1 MRKFN
6 VAWWAYSFP
15 LTFLAMAASAY
26 AQEVKGLAAS
36 GLVLILTVL
45 SVFIFI
51 CLLFSTALNIEMLF
65 RGSDPI
71 LKFESKGKWVHA
83 CWYGFNCTWP
93 LIQTKTYSVYCA
105 RRAKF
110 GSVRCTQNT
119 SDYMALN
126 VALFV
131 CCSLWCIWRFWIGN
145 LFVSVKF
152 IFM

>member
-26 AQEVKGLAAS
+26 AQEVKGVAAS

-51 CLLFSTALNIEMLF
+51 CLLLSTAVNIEMLF

-71 LKFESKGKWVHA
+71 LKFDSKGK
-83 CWYGFNCTWP
+83 G
-93 LIQTKTYSVYCA
+93 K
-105 RRAKF
+105 
-110 GSVRCTQNT
+110 
-119 SDYMALN
+119 
-126 VALFV
+126 
-131 CCSLWCIWRFWIGN
+131 
-145 LFVSVKF
+145 
-152 IFM
+152 